1 MINHILVMH
10 VNSGFL
16 PGNLD
21 LSGAPFTL
29 QVITTDHA
37 DGFPA
42 AIDGVCY
49 VFHNGFTW
57 KASVSENA
65 QKWYKSKTT
74 NWSFVTSQR

>member
-1 MINHILVMH
+1 MH

-49 VFHNGFTW
+49 VFHNGFT
-57 KASVSENA
+57 
-65 QKWYKSKTT
+65 
-74 NWSFVTSQR
+74 